1 MERKPKHSC
10 LQQMVFKSKILG
22 KDKTHLTYKL
32 QCVKFH
38 NKEAKHV
45 SDQKLNERNCF
56 FFFFF
61 LRGEK
66 VRGWIICSSNCYD
79 EVIAKPRSKTENEK

>member
-61 LRGEK
+61 
-66 VRGWIICSSNCYD
+66 W
-79 EVIAKPRSKTENEK
+79 EVKRLEDGSFAPPTAMMK